1 MKTKVSVICGMLNKK
16 KNIKLYEKEYLFGI
30 KREITINY
38 KKMMNT
44 LTIYKIQENN
54 YILINYMIHICR
66 TFSLYFSQYNL
77 SLPTHMTI

>member
-38 KKMMNT
+38 KFK
-44 LTIYKIQENN
+44 
-54 YILINYMIHICR
+54 R
-66 TFSLYFSQYNL
+66 
-77 SLPTHMTI
+77 